1 MWSGRGLIAAAVAAA
16 ALLVGVYL
24 AAGGSDYEPTAV
36 ADPCE
41 PREWRSPDSPE
52 TYAEQFLLSALDGA
66 ACELGVSREE
76 LIVAL
81 PDEDSRVEF
90 ADDHGIDETDLEAAV
105 RAGAVRGIDDAQ
117 NAGALNPVVAS
128 TLRELS
134 LRLPLDQLIA
144 LIVGAGSAFEDP
156 GGLLDQ
162 FGL

>member
-1 MWSGRGLIAAAVAAA
+1 VTGRALIAVAAA
-16 ALLVGVYL
+16 ASVLLVGVYL

-52 TYAEQFLLSALDGA
+52 TLAEQFLLSALDGA

-81 PDEDSRVEF
+81 PDEDSRAEF
-90 ADDHGIDETDLEAAV
+90 VADHGISDADLEEAV
-105 RAGAVRGIDDAQ
+105 RAGVVRAIDDAEA
-117 NAGALNPVVAS
+117 AGALSPVIAS
-128 TLRELS
+128 GLRETAE
-134 LRLPLDQLIA
+134 RLPVDQLLA
-144 LIVGAGSAFEDP
+144 LIVGARTAFDDA
-156 GGLLDQ
+156 GALLDQ

>member
-1 MWSGRGLIAAAVAAA
+1 VSGNGLIAVAVAAS

-24 AAGGSDYEPTAV
+24 AAGGSEYEPTPV

-41 PREWRSPDSPE
+41 EREWRSPDSAE

-76 LIVAL
+76 LVVAL
-81 PDEDSRVEF
+81 PDADARAEF
-90 ADDHGIDETDLEAAV
+90 AADHGISDADLEVAV
-105 RAGAVRGIDDAQ
+105 RAGVVRAVDDAQ
-117 NAGALNPVVAS
+117 DAGAMSPVIASGLRQVA
-128 TLRELS
+128 
-134 LRLPLDQLIA
+134 LRLPVEELIT
-144 LIVGAGSAFEDP
+144 LIVGADSAFEDA